1 MKPCPL
7 VSRSLVLLAASTC
20 LHVATGLSPRPLVAQ
35 TEASA
40 AAHVHAP
47 LAAGLKW
54 RSIGPAVAGG
64 RITDLEVVPGS
75 QSLVYLG
82 TASGG
87 VWKSENHGTT
97 WTPIFDDAGNLSV
110 GDIAIAPSDPLEVWV
125 GTGEANNRNSSPWG
139 AGVYHSTDGGK
150 TWRLTGLEETRHVGR
165 IVVHPTNPDVVW
177 VGALGHLFG
186 PNEERGV
193 YKTTDRGATWEKV
206 LHVDENT
213 GVVDLTIDPSDPSVL
228 YAATYQRQ
236 RRAWGF
242 VGGGPGSGVH
252 KTTDGGRT
260 WHELTNGLPEGDKG
274 RIGLAISARTPSL
287 VMAVV
292 EAEDG
297 GVYKSNDRGESWRK
311 VNDLNQR
318 PMYYSQLRI
327 DPNDDERVY
336 MVAGALHRS
345 EDGGQTF
352 EALPMELEY
361 NTGVHVDHHDL
372 WIDPGNSRHMILG
385 NDGGVYTTWDMGAN
399 WSFIA
404 NLPIGQ
410 FYDVDLDMA
419 DPYNVY
425 GGLQDNNS
433 YRGPSRTRRYQGILN
448 RDWQVVDYGD
458 GMYAETDWSDPG
470 TAYLTS
476 QNAGI
481 VRVDVATGDRK
492 ALKPFPRDTTEEYR
506 FDWKSPILVSPHNSN
521 RVYLGGNRLFIS
533 DDRGDSWRA
542 TEDLTRAL
550 DQDSLPIM
558 GVLPDSTTLSK
569 HDGASGYGEITAVSE
584 SPAAPGVLW
593 TGADDGTLQA
603 SRDGGESWTDV
614 TANVG
619 GTPIPYYVSW
629 VEASHAE
636 AERAYVSLDG
646 HWDDDYGPYVF
657 VTDDLGATWRSLS
670 EGLAT
675 AGSASINVVRE
686 HPRNPSLLVAGAENG
701 VFASVD
707 QGATWAHL
715 GSGMPAVPVDDIEIH
730 PRENDVVAGTH
741 GRGIWILDD
750 VTPLS
755 EGGASAADGPV
766 FFPPRPAT
774 LFLYRNDVPSMGQGV
789 YRAQNPAYGA
799 NLDYRLPEAV
809 GDEGV
814 QLRIR
819 NEAGDLVR
827 TVDGPGAAGLNRAT
841 WDLRHDPVP
850 HDTTRYDA
858 PNLDSGPDG
867 PLVLPGAY
875 SVELVVNGNGQGV
888 RQRQELI
895 VRPDDRFPVPA
906 AERLARY
913 EFTLEM
919 YELQKLA
926 YERGVAAYEIERAA
940 TDAVDSLA
948 ALGGA
953 EDDSARAA
961 ALVHEI
967 EETADEW
974 REINSDLRNWWTG
987 LIGKFDGGPST
998 MGSLAGPSDDQHRRL
1013 ARLQET
1019 ARAAAERLDEVAATT
1034 VPALNALL
1042 EAYGISAVP

>member
-1 MKPCPL
+1 M
-7 VSRSLVLLAASTC
+7 
-20 LHVATGLSPRPLVAQ
+20 
-35 TEASA
+35 
-40 AAHVHAP
+40 
-47 LAAGLKW
+47 
-54 RSIGPAVAGG
+54 
-64 RITDLEVVPGS
+64 
-75 QSLVYLG
+75 
-82 TASGG
+82 
-87 VWKSENHGTT
+87 
-97 WTPIFDDAGNLSV
+97 
-110 GDIAIAPSDPLEVWV
+110 
-125 GTGEANNRNSSPWG
+125 
-139 AGVYHSTDGGK
+139 
-150 TWRLTGLEETRHVGR
+150 
-165 IVVHPTNPDVVW
+165 
-177 VGALGHLFG
+177 
-186 PNEERGV
+186 
-193 YKTTDRGATWEKV
+193 
-206 LHVDENT
+206 
-213 GVVDLTIDPSDPSVL
+213 
-228 YAATYQRQ
+228 
-236 RRAWGF
+236 
-242 VGGGPGSGVH
+242 
-252 KTTDGGRT
+252 
-260 WHELTNGLPEGDKG
+260 
-274 RIGLAISARTPSL
+274 
-287 VMAVV
+287 
-292 EAEDG
+292 
-297 GVYKSNDRGESWRK
+297 
-311 VNDLNQR
+311 
-318 PMYYSQLRI
+318 
-327 DPNDDERVY
+327 
-336 MVAGALHRS
+336 
-345 EDGGQTF
+345 
-352 EALPMELEY
+352 
-361 NTGVHVDHHDL
+361 
-372 WIDPGNSRHMILG
+372 
-385 NDGGVYTTWDMGAN
+385 
-399 WSFIA
+399 
-404 NLPIGQ
+404 
-410 FYDVDLDMA
+410 
-419 DPYNVY
+419 
-425 GGLQDNNS
+425 
-433 YRGPSRTRRYQGILN
+433 
-448 RDWQVVDYGD
+448 
-458 GMYAETDWSDPG
+458 
-470 TAYLTS
+470 
-476 QNAGI
+476 
-481 VRVDVATGDRK
+481 
-492 ALKPFPRDTTEEYR
+492 
-506 FDWKSPILVSPHNSN
+506 
-521 RVYLGGNRLFIS
+521 
-533 DDRGDSWRA
+533 
-542 TEDLTRAL
+542 
-550 DQDSLPIM
+550 
-558 GVLPDSTTLSK
+558 
-569 HDGASGYGEITAVSE
+569 
-584 SPAAPGVLW
+584 
-593 TGADDGTLQA
+593 
-603 SRDGGESWTDV
+603 
-614 TANVG
+614 
-619 GTPIPYYVSW
+619 
-629 VEASHAE
+629 
-636 AERAYVSLDG
+636 
-646 HWDDDYGPYVF
+646 
-657 VTDDLGATWRSLS
+657 S

-730 PRENDVVAGTH
+730 PRENDFVAGTH

-850 HDTTRYDA
+850 HDTTRYDV

-875 SVELVVNGNGQGV
+875 SVELVVDGNGQGV
-888 RQRQELI
+888 RQRQELV

-948 ALGGA
+948 ALGGS
-953 EDDSARAA
+953 EDDSARAG

-1013 ARLQET
+1013 ARLQES